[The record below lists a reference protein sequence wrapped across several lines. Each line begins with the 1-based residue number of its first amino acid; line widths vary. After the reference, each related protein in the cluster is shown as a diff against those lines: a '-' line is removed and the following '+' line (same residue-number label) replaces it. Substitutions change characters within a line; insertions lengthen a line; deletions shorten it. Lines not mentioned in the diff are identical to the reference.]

1 MAKGKEAGQGGSRPK
16 YKIKGKEVQPL
27 PKAKGLEATL
37 KLKDTTP
44 KTKDASSKAKEAD
57 PKFKEADP
65 KANNLP
71 VSQPGSKD
79 DPPPA
84 KA

>member
-1 MAKGKEAGQGGSRPK
+1 MAKGKEAGQGGSRPE

-37 KLKDTTP
+37 KLKDATP
-44 KTKDASSKAKEAD
+44 KTKDASSKA
-57 PKFKEADP
+57 KEADP

-79 DPPPA
+79 DLPLA

>member
-1 MAKGKEAGQGGSRPK
+1 MAK
-16 YKIKGKEVQPL
+16 VQPL

-37 KLKDTTP
+37 KLKDATP

-57 PKFKEADP
+57 PK
-65 KANNLP
+65 ANNLP
-71 VSQPGSKD
+71 VSQPSSKD
-79 DPPPA
+79 DLPLA